1 MPVNLTVTTDLKSP
15 LTEPPASPSE
25 KEAILARAFPAVAM
39 AVCLALISVSMVAP
53 ILPPY
58 VAGMGASGLWLGIV
72 LAVYSVTRAI
82 LMPVFGWLSDRRG
95 RKIFVLSGLGACIVI
110 SLAYIPATSI
120 PWLIGVRVVHGVATA
135 MIVPVATAY
144 IGELTAKGHEGRW
157 MGRLNTVIL
166 IGVGAGPLLGGV
178 LADRFGMSAAFS
190 VMAGLY
196 LVAFFGTI
204 FWMKEVKSRD
214 GQDRPRPSFRQMGQS
229 PRVLGL
235 FAYWLAF
242 EASMTAL
249 MTFIPLFAIGSVN
262 LDLTRVGVL
271 FGINILVTSL
281 LQIWTGKTADR
292 YNRLAMVVIGGVIT
306 CAPLA
311 LIPVSTEFWH
321 LVVIMAVSGIGI
333 AVFMPALSAIQVE
346 EGRKFGMASTGS
358 TIAVSMAIGVAFG
371 PVTAGLINDFAGLP
385 AVFYFS
391 AAIGFPGIAAFVWL
405 NRRYKE
411 RHQP

>member
-1 MPVNLTVTTDLKSP
+1 MPPPVTTDPKSQ
-15 LTEPPASPSE
+15 PPESLEASPAD
-25 KEAILARAFPAVAM
+25 KEAILTRAFPAAAL

-72 LAVYSVTRAI
+72 LAVYSVTRAV

-95 RKIFVLSGLGACIVI
+95 RKIFIASGLGACILI
-110 SLAYIPATSI
+110 SLAYIPAVTI
-120 PWLIGVRVVHGVATA
+120 PSLIAVRIVHGVATA

-144 IGELTAKGHEGRW
+144 VGELTAKGREGKW
-157 MGRLNTVIL
+157 MGRFNTVIL

-178 LADRFGMSAAFS
+178 MADHFGMSAAFIT
-190 VMAGLY
+190 MAGLY
-196 LVAFFGTI
+196 LVAFLGVI
-204 FWMKEVKSRD
+204 FRMKEVKSR
-214 GQDRPRPSFRQMGQS
+214 GEQDRPRPSFRQMSRS

-235 FAYWLAF
+235 FAYWLTF
-242 EASMTAL
+242 EATMTAF
-249 MTFIPLFAIGSVN
+249 MTFIPLFAIGNVN
-262 LDLTRVGVL
+262 LDLTRIGLL
-271 FGINILVTSL
+271 FGINVLVTSL

-292 YNRLAMVVIGGVIT
+292 YNRLAMAVIGGAFT

-311 LIPVSTEFWH
+311 FIPVSTEFWH
-321 LVVIMAVSGIGI
+321 LVVIMAVSGVGV

-358 TIAVSMAIGVAFG
+358 SVAVSMAIGVAIG
-371 PVTAGLINDFAGLP
+371 PVTAGIVNDLAGLP

-391 AAIGFPGIAAFVWL
+391 AAIGIPGIAVFVWF
-405 NRRYKE
+405 NRYRA
-411 RHQP
+411 RRQS